1 VGRIEAEAI
10 AMIVHVSC
18 EVLSMSNTVVKGLGG
33 GKLGDIEHSA
43 DHVAKSV
50 GRAVLFGKYQ
60 VHEAIQL
67 QPC

>member
-1 VGRIEAEAI
+1 
-10 AMIVHVSC
+10 MP
-18 EVLSMSNTVVKGLGG
+18 NTVVKGLGG

-50 GRAVLFGKYQ
+50 DRAVLFGKYQ